1 MKSKLN
7 FKSNKIFLIL
17 VILILFTIFLS
28 LIVINKKIK
37 SINQISNISS
47 NINNEATEDS
57 LNNLSNLSNIK
68 ETNNNIISYL
78 SIPSISLEKA
88 PIKEGIDEI
97 TLNEYIGH
105 FPSTSKTD
113 GNIGVAAHN
122 RGYKNNYFMNINK
135 LRIGD
140 EIIYI
145 VDDISKKYKVEK
157 KIEIDSYDW
166 SYLNQTADNRITLI
180 TCIDNN
186 PNKRLVVQAVE

>member
-28 LIVINKKIK
+28 LIVINNKIK

-47 NINNEATEDS
+47 NINNEETKYS
-57 LNNLSNLSNIK
+57 LNNLSNSK
-68 ETNNNIISYL
+68 ETDNNILSYL

-88 PIKEGIDEI
+88 PIKEGIDEV

-113 GNIGVAAHN
+113 GNIGLAAHN
-122 RGYKNNYFMNINK
+122 RANQYSYFARINELENGDIIRYKTKFYT
-135 LRIGD
+135 R
-140 EIIYI
+140 E
-145 VDDISKKYKVEK
+145 YKVNK
-157 KIEIDSYDW
+157 KSVILETDW
-166 SYLNQTADNRITLI
+166 KPLEDDGTNKITLI
-180 TCIDNN
+180 TCIAG
-186 PNKRLVVQAVE
+186 KRNQRLYFKERRY

>member
-28 LIVINKKIK
+28 LIVINNKIK

-47 NINNEATEDS
+47 NINNEETEYS
-57 LNNLSNLSNIK
+57 LNNLSNIK
-68 ETNNNIISYL
+68 ETNNSIISYL

-113 GNIGVAAHN
+113 GNVGLAAHN

-135 LRIGD
+135 LQDGD
-140 EIIYI
+140 EIIYR
-145 VDDISKKYKVEK
+145 VDDIIKKYKVEK

-180 TCIDNN
+180 TCIDNS
-186 PNKRLVVQAVE
+186 PTKRLVVQAVE

>member
-28 LIVINKKIK
+28 LIVINNKIK

-47 NINNEATEDS
+47 NINNEETKYS
-57 LNNLSNLSNIK
+57 LNNLSNSK
-68 ETNNNIISYL
+68 ETDNNILSYL

-113 GNIGVAAHN
+113 GNIGLAAHN

-135 LRIGD
+135 LQDGD
-140 EIIYI
+140 EIIYR
-145 VDDISKKYKVEK
+145 VDDIIKKYKVEK

-180 TCIDNN
+180 TCIDNS
-186 PNKRLVVQAVE
+186 PTKRLVVQAVE

>member
-28 LIVINKKIK
+28 LIVINNKIK

-47 NINNEATEDS
+47 NINNEETKYS
-57 LNNLSNLSNIK
+57 LNNLSNSK
-68 ETNNNIISYL
+68 ETDNNIISYL

-88 PIKEGIDEI
+88 PIKEGIDEV

-113 GNIGVAAHN
+113 GNVGLAAHN

-135 LRIGD
+135 LQDGD
-140 EIIYI
+140 EIIYR

-180 TCIDNN
+180 TCIDNS
-186 PNKRLVVQAVE
+186 PTKRLVVQAVE

>member
-7 FKSNKIFLIL
+7 FKSNKNFFIL

-28 LIVINKKIK
+28 LIVINNKIK

-57 LNNLSNLSNIK
+57 LNNLSNIK

-88 PIKEGIDEI
+88 PIREGIDET

-113 GNIGVAAHN
+113 GNIGLAAHN

-135 LRIGD
+135 LQNGD
-140 EIIYI
+140 EIIYR

>member
-135 LRIGD
+135 LKSGD
-140 EIIYI
+140 EIIYKTEDRDK
-145 VDDISKKYKVEK
+145 VYKVDK

>member
-28 LIVINKKIK
+28 LTIINNKIK

-47 NINNEATEDS
+47 NINNEETEDS
-57 LNNLSNLSNIK
+57 LNNLSNSK
-68 ETNNNIISYL
+68 ETDNNIISYL

-88 PIKEGIDEI
+88 PIKEGIDEK

-105 FPSTSKTD
+105 FPSTSKID
-113 GNIGVAAHN
+113 GNIGLAAHN

-135 LRIGD
+135 LQDGD
-140 EIIYI
+140 EIIYR

-180 TCIDNN
+180 TCIDNS
-186 PNKRLVVQAVE
+186 PTKRLVVQAVE

>member
-28 LIVINKKIK
+28 LIVINNKIK

-47 NINNEATEDS
+47 NINNEETKYS
-57 LNNLSNLSNIK
+57 LNNLSNIK

-113 GNIGVAAHN
+113 GNIGLAAHN

-135 LRIGD
+135 LQDGD
-140 EIIYI
+140 EIIYR
-145 VDDISKKYKVEK
+145 VDDIIKKYKVEK

-180 TCIDNN
+180 TCIDNS
-186 PNKRLVVQAVE
+186 PTKRLVVQAVE

>member
-28 LIVINKKIK
+28 LIVINNKIK

-47 NINNEATEDS
+47 NINNEETKYS
-57 LNNLSNLSNIK
+57 LNNLSNSK
-68 ETNNNIISYL
+68 ETDNNIISYL

-88 PIKEGIDEI
+88 PIKEGIDEV

-105 FPSTSKTD
+105 FPSTSKID
-113 GNIGVAAHN
+113 GNIGLAAHN

-135 LRIGD
+135 LQNGD
-140 EIIYI
+140 EIIYR

-180 TCIDNN
+180 TCIDNS
-186 PNKRLVVQAVE
+186 PTKRLVVQAVE